1 MRLVRDLVGC
11 TLAVGGGR
19 GVTPQHTPAPAPT
32 GLPMDCLLA
41 DPTELEPEASGQCEA
56 DTLRKWYEQE
66 VGYDPVTD
74 DPSMTLKE
82 LRELCSGF
90 AEEAGIASPVVA
102 RG

>member
-1 MRLVRDLVGC
+1 MLEVYGAPPVEP
-11 TLAVGGGR
+11 
-19 GVTPQHTPAPAPT
+19 VTE
-32 GLPMDCLLA
+32 GIPMDLLVL
-41 DPTELEPEASGQCEA
+41 DPTELEPEASEQCEA

-74 DPSMTLKE
+74 DPSLTLNE

-90 AEEAGIASPVVA
+90 AEEAGIASPVIV